1 MKKFTKAAKDLKK
14 IVVDGAAEFSAKS
27 STGLPNSKISSTILR
42 NGPERRS
49 AASEILHKG

>member
-27 STGLPNSKISSTILR
+27 STGLPNSKISSTIPR
-42 NGPERRS
+42 IS
-49 AASEILHKG
+49 TASGHQRTNE